1 MKKLNKIYHIADV
14 HIRNLKR
21 HKEYS
26 LVFNRL
32 YDYLKSVVTEDSAIV
47 LAGDIV
53 HAKTDMTPEVVHM
66 TQNFL
71 RNLSDIMPTILI
83 PGNHDANLNNPSRLD
98 ALSPIVDALNHPN
111 LYYYKNT
118 TTFEFGGIVFAHK
131 SVFDSSDGFINSS
144 DVAGDFKIALYHGP
158 VDGIQTEHGFKID
171 NKKVTVDSF
180 KGYDIVLLGDIHVPN
195 NSVSGV
201 DTIKYPGSLITQN
214 HSESIYPEHGI
225 LVWDVPTKSSTFVHI
240 ENEYGYGTIDIEDGK
255 IVSNNYICRKPR
267 LRLRVK
273 DTTTSQLNKIVSS
286 LKKKYEIEELS
297 IQKVLSTN
305 EVGKREHIT
314 LHNVRDVG
322 FQNKLLEDYL
332 TQKFGI
338 DSEALEVV
346 KGINAD
352 INSKIVNPHAI
363 RSSVWIPK
371 EFQFSNMFSYG
382 EDNYINFQNMKGAYG
397 VFAPNASG
405 KSSLWDALSF
415 CIFDKCS
422 RTSKA
427 VDVMNYSKNNFYCK
441 FIFELNGRD
450 YVIERTANKSTKKG
464 TVKVDT
470 QFYTFNDMGDIE
482 SLNGDERRDTNSVI
496 RQYVGTYDDFILT
509 ALSTQFNNSGFIDKS
524 QKERKELL
532 AQFLDMDVFEQL
544 YSVASEEIK
553 ELSTLLKDY
562 KGQDFP
568 TKLAKAELA
577 SQSITGSI
585 SDLENKKIDFQT
597 NLNNIHDQIED
608 KSAKLVV
615 VDGSLDLELLNA
627 ELKDCRNSIGTISSN
642 IRELQSQVKPL
653 EEKLERIGEFYK
665 EYDLDE
671 LKAKDNEWRVLERD
685 IALIKQTISKYQIE
699 LSHTKKHLDGI
710 GSFTYDDNCEHC
722 VKNKNT
728 PFAKQSLELETKIV
742 TLTKKISVL
751 ETELSEKVQTQK
763 GCDVKTE
770 LDKVNQV
777 KEKEQEVNRKYYN
790 LLSELND
797 SKSDYNQYE
806 SQYEKIS
813 ANIEKAK
820 KQEKSVEFNAKLNEE
835 INSLKQKR
843 LETQSELN
851 MVTTDLI
858 DLLGELRVQKNTI
871 ESVNESV
878 KKLNQMEL
886 KYNGY
891 EHYLSAVKRDGIPY
905 GLIAEILPK
914 LEIEINNILQPI
926 VDFQIILHTDGKNI
940 NSYICYGDDKYW
952 PLELTSGM
960 EKFVSSIA
968 IRTALIS
975 ISNLPRP
982 NFIAIDEGFGSLDTD
997 NFNSLYLLF
1006 DYLKTQ
1012 FDFIITISHIDKTRD
1027 MVDQIIDIN
1036 KINSFSSIK
1045 YL

>member
-1 MKKLNKIYHIADV
+1 MKKLNKIYHIADI

-32 YDYLKSVVTEDSAIV
+32 YDYLKSVRDDDSIIL

-53 HAKTDMTPEVVHM
+53 HAKTDMTPEVVDM

-71 RNLSDIMPTILI
+71 RSLSDIMPTILI

-98 ALSPIVDALNHPN
+98 ALSPIVQALNHPN
-111 LYYYKNT
+111 LHYYKNT
-118 TTFEFGGIVFAHK
+118 TIFEFGGVTFAHK
-131 SVFDSSDGFINSS
+131 SVFDSSDGFIPSS
-144 DVAGDFKIALYHGP
+144 DVDGEFKIGLFHGP

-171 NKKVTVDSF
+171 NKKVTVESF
-180 KGYDIVLLGDIHVPN
+180 NGYDLVLLGDIHVPN
-195 NSVSGV
+195 NSVGGV
-201 DTIKYPGSLITQN
+201 HTIKYPGSLISQN

-225 LVWDVPTKSSTFVHI
+225 LVWDIQTKSSTFVHI
-240 ENEYGYGTIDIEDGK
+240 ENAYGYGTIDIDGGK
-255 IVSNNYICRKPR
+255 ITTNGYIPPKPR

-273 DTTTSQLNKIVSS
+273 DTTTAQLNKIITQ
-286 LKKKYEIEELS
+286 LKKKYEVEELS

-305 EVGKREHIT
+305 DVGKREQIT
-314 LHNVRDVG
+314 LYNVRDVG

-332 TQKFGI
+332 TSKFGI
-338 DSEALEVV
+338 DSETLEVV

-352 INSKIVNPHAI
+352 INSKIVNPYSI

-371 EFQFSNMFSYG
+371 VFEFSNMFSYG

-397 VFAPNASG
+397 VFAPNAAG

-450 YVIERTANKSTKKG
+450 YVIERKANKSTKKG

-470 QFYTFNDMGDIE
+470 QFYTYNDAGDIE
-482 SLNGDERRDTNSVI
+482 SLNGDERRDTNSLI

-568 TKLAKAELA
+568 TKLSSAELNVQA
-577 SQSITGSI
+577 MTGSI
-585 SDLENKKIDFQT
+585 SKLESEKVELESQLNILNQNIENKST
-597 NLNNIHDQIED
+597 
-608 KSAKLVV
+608 KLVV
-615 VDGSLDLELLNA
+615 VDGTLNLESLNNELIDCKNDSKVISYTIRDMEADLVPLQEKLSRISDFYTQYNLE
-627 ELKDCRNSIGTISSN
+627 ELK
-642 IRELQSQVKPL
+642 Q
-653 EEKLERIGEFYK
+653 
-665 EYDLDE
+665 
-671 LKAKDNEWRVLERD
+671 KDNEWRILERD
-685 IALIKQTISKYQIE
+685 ISLIRGTVSKYEID
-699 LSHTKKHLDGI
+699 LSHSKKHLEGI

-722 VKNKNT
+722 VNNKNT
-728 PFAKQSLELETKIV
+728 PFAQQSLELEKKINSLNTKIDE
-742 TLTKKISVL
+742 LKIQ
-751 ETELSEKVQTQK
+751 LSEKIEAQR
-763 GCDVKTE
+763 GCDVKSDLE
-770 LDKVNQV
+770 KVTQI
-777 KEKEQEVNRKYYN
+777 KEKEQQTNSKYYL
-790 LLSELND
+790 LLSQLND
-797 SKSDYNQYE
+797 YKSDYTKIE
-806 SQYEKIS
+806 TRYEKLVDD
-813 ANIEKAK
+813 IERAK
-820 KQEKSVEFNAKLNEE
+820 KQEKSVEFNRILTEE
-835 INSLKQKR
+835 INDLKQKR
-843 LETQSELN
+843 KGVQSELAN
-851 MVTTDLI
+851 ATNNLI
-858 DLLGELRVQKNTI
+858 DLLGGLRVQQNII
-871 ESVNESV
+871 ETVNQSIE
-878 KKLNQMEL
+878 KLNLMEI
-886 KYNGY
+886 KYAGY
-891 EHYLSAVKRDGIPY
+891 EYYLSAVKRDGIPY
-905 GLIAEILPK
+905 GLISEILPK
-914 LEIEINNILQPI
+914 LEVEINNILQPI
-926 VDFQIILHTDGKNI
+926 VDFQIILDTDGKNI

-968 IRTALIS
+968 IRTALINV
-975 ISNLPRP
+975 SNLPHP

-1012 FDFIITISHIDKTRD
+1012 FDFIITISNIDKTRD

-1036 KINSFSSIK
+1036 KVNSFSSIK

>member
-1 MKKLNKIYHIADV
+1 MKKLNKIYHIADI

-32 YDYLKSVVTEDSAIV
+32 YDYLKSVRDDDSIIL

-53 HAKTDMTPEVVHM
+53 HAKTDMTPEVVDM

-71 RNLSDIMPTILI
+71 RSLSDIMPTILI

-98 ALSPIVDALNHPN
+98 ALSPIVQALNHPN
-111 LYYYKNT
+111 LHYYKNT
-118 TTFEFGGIVFAHK
+118 TIFEFGGVTFAHK
-131 SVFDSSDGFINSS
+131 SVFDSSDGFIPSS
-144 DVAGDFKIALYHGP
+144 DVEGEFKIGLFHGP

-171 NKKVTVDSF
+171 NKKVTVESF
-180 KGYDIVLLGDIHVPN
+180 NGYDLVLLGDIHVPN
-195 NSVSGV
+195 NSVGGV
-201 DTIKYPGSLITQN
+201 HTIKYPGSLISQN
-214 HSESIYPEHGI
+214 HSESIYPEHGM
-225 LVWDVPTKSSTFVHI
+225 LVWDIQTKSSTFVHI
-240 ENEYGYGTIDIEDGK
+240 ENAYGYGTIDIDGGK
-255 IVSNNYICRKPR
+255 ITTNGYIPPKPR

-273 DTTTSQLNKIVSS
+273 DTTTTQLNKIITQ
-286 LKKKYEIEELS
+286 LKKKYEVEELS

-305 EVGKREHIT
+305 DVGKREQIT
-314 LHNVRDVG
+314 LYNVRDVG

-332 TQKFGI
+332 ISKFGI
-338 DSEALEVV
+338 DTETLEVV
-346 KGINAD
+346 KSINAD
-352 INSKIVNPHAI
+352 INSKIVNPYSI

-371 EFQFSNMFSYG
+371 VFEFSNMFSYG

-450 YVIERTANKSTKKG
+450 YVIERKANKSTKKG

-470 QFYTFNDMGDIE
+470 QFYTYNDAGDIE

-568 TKLAKAELA
+568 TKLSSAELNVQA
-577 SQSITGSI
+577 MTGSI
-585 SDLENKKIDFQT
+585 SKLESEKVELESQLNILNQNIENKST
-597 NLNNIHDQIED
+597 
-608 KSAKLVV
+608 KLVV
-615 VDGSLDLELLNA
+615 VDGTLNLESLNNKLIDCKNDSKVISYTIRDMEADLVPLQEKLSRISDFYTQYNLE
-627 ELKDCRNSIGTISSN
+627 ELK
-642 IRELQSQVKPL
+642 Q
-653 EEKLERIGEFYK
+653 
-665 EYDLDE
+665 
-671 LKAKDNEWRVLERD
+671 KDNEWRILERD
-685 IALIKQTISKYQIE
+685 ISLIRGTVSKYEID
-699 LSHTKKHLDGI
+699 LSHSKKHLEGI

-722 VKNKNT
+722 VNNKNT
-728 PFAKQSLELETKIV
+728 PFAQQSLELEKKINSLNTKIDE
-742 TLTKKISVL
+742 LKIQ
-751 ETELSEKVQTQK
+751 LSEKIEAQR
-763 GCDVKTE
+763 GCDVKSDLE
-770 LDKVNQV
+770 KVNQI
-777 KEKEQEVNRKYYN
+777 KEKEQQTNSKYYL
-790 LLSELND
+790 LLSQLND
-797 SKSDYNQYE
+797 YKSDYTKIE
-806 SQYEKIS
+806 TIYEKLVDD
-813 ANIEKAK
+813 IERAK
-820 KQEKSVEFNAKLNEE
+820 KQEKSVEFNRILTEE
-835 INSLKQKR
+835 INDLKQKR
-843 LETQSELN
+843 KGVQSELADATN
-851 MVTTDLI
+851 NLI
-858 DLLGELRVQKNTI
+858 DLLGGLRVQQNII
-871 ESVNESV
+871 ETVNQSIE
-878 KKLNQMEL
+878 KLNLMEI
-886 KYNGY
+886 KYAGY
-891 EHYLSAVKRDGIPY
+891 EYYLSAVKRDGIPY
-905 GLIAEILPK
+905 GLISEILPK
-914 LEIEINNILQPI
+914 LEVEINNILQPI
-926 VDFQIILHTDGKNI
+926 VDFQIILDTDGKNI

-968 IRTALIS
+968 IRTALINV
-975 ISNLPRP
+975 SNLPHP

-1036 KINSFSSIK
+1036 KVNSFSSIK

>member
-118 TTFEFGGIVFAHK
+118 TTFEFGGIVFVHK
-131 SVFDSSDGFINSS
+131 SVFDSSDGFTNSS
-144 DVAGDFKIALYHGP
+144 EVDGDFKIALYHGP

-240 ENEYGYGTIDIEDGK
+240 ENAYGYGTIDIEDGK
-255 IVSNNYICRKPR
+255 IVSNNYICPKPR

-273 DTTTSQLNKIVSS
+273 DTTTSQLNKIISS

-450 YVIERTANKSTKKG
+450 YVIERKANKSTKKG

-470 QFYTFNDMGDIE
+470 QFYTYNDVGDIE

-568 TKLAKAELA
+568 TKLAAAELNV
-577 SQSITGSI
+577 QSITGSI
-585 SDLENKKIDFQT
+585 SQMQINKYELQSKLDG
-597 NLNNIHDQIED
+597 LNHSIET
-608 KSAKLVV
+608 KSAKLIV
-615 VDGSLDLELLNA
+615 VDTSLDLGSLNNELNECKNDSKVVSYNIRDVEA
-627 ELKDCRNSIGTISSN
+627 ELVP
-642 IRELQSQVKPL
+642 LQ
-653 EEKLERIGEFYK
+653 EKLLRISDFYAQYNF
-665 EYDLDE
+665 EE
-671 LKAKDNEWRVLERD
+671 LKQKDNEWGILERD
-685 IALIKQTISKYQIE
+685 ISLIRGTISKYEID
-699 LSHTKKHLDGI
+699 LSHSKRHLEGI

-722 VKNKNT
+722 VNNKNT
-728 PFAKQSLELETKIV
+728 PFAQQSLELEKKINLLNTKIDE
-742 TLTKKISVL
+742 LKIQ
-751 ETELSEKVQTQK
+751 LSEKIEAQR
-763 GCDVKTE
+763 GYDVKSDLE
-770 LDKVNQV
+770 KVNQI
-777 KEKEQEVNRKYYN
+777 KGKEQQTNSKYYS
-790 LLSELND
+790 LLSQLND
-797 SKSDYNQYE
+797 YKSDYTKIE
-806 SQYEKIS
+806 TRYEKLVDD
-813 ANIEKAK
+813 IEKAK
-820 KQEKSVEFNAKLNEE
+820 KQEKSVEFNRVLNEE
-835 INSLKQKR
+835 ISLLKQKR
-843 LETQSELN
+843 KEVQSDLTD
-851 MVTTDLI
+851 TTNNLI
-858 DLLGELRVQKNTI
+858 DLLGGLRVQQNII
-871 ESVNESV
+871 EMANQSIE
-878 KKLNQMEL
+878 KLNLMEI
-886 KYNGY
+886 KYAGY
-891 EHYLSAVKRDGIPY
+891 EYYLSAVKRDGIPY
-905 GLIAEILPK
+905 GLISEILPK

-926 VDFQIILHTDGKNI
+926 VDFQIILDTDGKNI

-968 IRTALIS
+968 IRTALIN

-1027 MVDQIIDIN
+1027 MVDEIIDIS
-1036 KINSFSSIK
+1036 KINSFSYIK

>member
-1 MKKLNKIYHIADV
+1 MKKLNKIYHIADI

-32 YDYLKSVVTEDSAIV
+32 YDYLKSVRDDDSIIL

-53 HAKTDMTPEVVHM
+53 HAKTDMTPEVVDM

-71 RNLSDIMPTILI
+71 RSLSDIMPTILI

-98 ALSPIVDALNHPN
+98 ALSPIVQALNHPN
-111 LYYYKNT
+111 LHYYKNT
-118 TTFEFGGIVFAHK
+118 TIFEFGGVTFAHK
-131 SVFDSSDGFINSS
+131 SVFDGSDGFIPSS
-144 DVAGDFKIALYHGP
+144 DVDGEFKIGLFHGP

-171 NKKVTVDSF
+171 NKKVTVESF
-180 KGYDIVLLGDIHVPN
+180 NGYDLVLLGDIHVPN
-195 NSVSGV
+195 NSVGGV
-201 DTIKYPGSLITQN
+201 HTIKYPGSLISQN
-214 HSESIYPEHGI
+214 HSESIYPEHGM
-225 LVWDVPTKSSTFVHI
+225 LVWDIQTKSSTFVHI
-240 ENEYGYGTIDIEDGK
+240 ENAYGYGTIDIDGGK
-255 IVSNNYICRKPR
+255 ITTNGYIPPKPR

-273 DTTTSQLNKIVSS
+273 DTTTTQLNKIITQ
-286 LKKKYEIEELS
+286 LKKKYEVEELS

-305 EVGKREHIT
+305 DVGKREQIT
-314 LHNVRDVG
+314 LYNVRDVG

-332 TQKFGI
+332 ISKFGI
-338 DSEALEVV
+338 DTETLEVV

-352 INSKIVNPHAI
+352 INSKIVNPYSI

-371 EFQFSNMFSYG
+371 VFEFSNMFSYG

-450 YVIERTANKSTKKG
+450 YVIERKANKSTKKG

-470 QFYTFNDMGDIE
+470 QFYTYNDAGDIE
-482 SLNGDERRDTNSVI
+482 SLNGDERRDTNSLI

-568 TKLAKAELA
+568 TKLSSAELNVQA
-577 SQSITGSI
+577 MTGSI
-585 SDLENKKIDFQT
+585 YKLESEKVELESQLNILNQNIENKST
-597 NLNNIHDQIED
+597 
-608 KSAKLVV
+608 KLVV
-615 VDGSLDLELLNA
+615 VDGTLNLESLNNELIECKNDSKVVSYTIRDMEADLVPLQEKLSRISDFYTQYNLE
-627 ELKDCRNSIGTISSN
+627 ELK
-642 IRELQSQVKPL
+642 Q
-653 EEKLERIGEFYK
+653 
-665 EYDLDE
+665 
-671 LKAKDNEWRVLERD
+671 KDNEWRILERD
-685 IALIKQTISKYQIE
+685 ISLIRGTVSKYEID
-699 LSHTKKHLDGI
+699 LSHSKKHLEGI

-722 VKNKNT
+722 VNNKNT
-728 PFAKQSLELETKIV
+728 PFAQQSLELEKKINSLNTKIDE
-742 TLTKKISVL
+742 LKIQ
-751 ETELSEKVQTQK
+751 LSEKIEAQR
-763 GCDVKTE
+763 GCDVKSDLE
-770 LDKVNQV
+770 KVNQI
-777 KEKEQEVNRKYYN
+777 KEKEQQTNSKYYL
-790 LLSELND
+790 LLSQLND
-797 SKSDYNQYE
+797 YKSDYTKIE
-806 SQYEKIS
+806 TRYEKLVDD
-813 ANIEKAK
+813 IERAK
-820 KQEKSVEFNAKLNEE
+820 KQEKSVEFNRILTEE
-835 INSLKQKR
+835 INDLKQKR
-843 LETQSELN
+843 KGVQSELADATN
-851 MVTTDLI
+851 NLI
-858 DLLGELRVQKNTI
+858 DLLGGLRVQQNII
-871 ESVNESV
+871 ETVNQSIE
-878 KKLNQMEL
+878 KLNLMEI
-886 KYNGY
+886 KYAGY
-891 EHYLSAVKRDGIPY
+891 EYYLSAVKRDGIPY
-905 GLIAEILPK
+905 GLISEILPK
-914 LEIEINNILQPI
+914 LEVEINNILQPI
-926 VDFQIILHTDGKNI
+926 VDFQIILDTDGKNI

-968 IRTALIS
+968 IRTALINV
-975 ISNLPRP
+975 SNLPHP

-1027 MVDQIIDIN
+1027 MVDHIIDIN
-1036 KINSFSSIK
+1036 KVNSFSSIK

>member
-1 MKKLNKIYHIADV
+1 MKKLNKIYHIADI

-32 YDYLKSVVTEDSAIV
+32 YDYLKSVRDDDSIIL

-53 HAKTDMTPEVVHM
+53 HAKTDMTPEVVDM

-71 RNLSDIMPTILI
+71 RSLSDIMPTILI

-98 ALSPIVDALNHPN
+98 ALSPIVQALNHPN
-111 LYYYKNT
+111 LHYYKNT
-118 TTFEFGGIVFAHK
+118 TIFEFGGVTFAHK
-131 SVFDSSDGFINSS
+131 SVFDSSDGFIPSS
-144 DVAGDFKIALYHGP
+144 DVEGEFKIGLFHGP

-171 NKKVTVDSF
+171 NKKVTVESF
-180 KGYDIVLLGDIHVPN
+180 NGYDLVLLGDIHVPN
-195 NSVSGV
+195 NSVGGV
-201 DTIKYPGSLITQN
+201 HTIKYPGSLISQN

-225 LVWDVPTKSSTFVHI
+225 LVWDIQTKSSTFVHI
-240 ENEYGYGTIDIEDGK
+240 ENAYGYGTIDIDGGK
-255 IVSNNYICRKPR
+255 ITTNGYIPPKPR

-273 DTTTSQLNKIVSS
+273 DTTTTQLNKIITQ
-286 LKKKYEIEELS
+286 LKKKYEVEELS

-305 EVGKREHIT
+305 DVGKREQIT
-314 LHNVRDVG
+314 LYNVRDVG

-332 TQKFGI
+332 ISKFGI
-338 DSEALEVV
+338 DTETLEVV
-346 KGINAD
+346 KSINAD
-352 INSKIVNPHAI
+352 INSKIVNPYSI

-371 EFQFSNMFSYG
+371 VFEFSNMFSYG

-450 YVIERTANKSTKKG
+450 YVIERKANKSTKKG

-470 QFYTFNDMGDIE
+470 QFYTYNDAGDIE

-568 TKLAKAELA
+568 TKLSSAELNVQA
-577 SQSITGSI
+577 MTGSI
-585 SDLENKKIDFQT
+585 SKLESEKVELESQLNILNQNIENKST
-597 NLNNIHDQIED
+597 
-608 KSAKLVV
+608 KLVV
-615 VDGSLDLELLNA
+615 VDGTLNLESLNNELIDCKNDSKVISYTIRDMEADLVPLQEKLSRISDFYTQYNLE
-627 ELKDCRNSIGTISSN
+627 ELK
-642 IRELQSQVKPL
+642 Q
-653 EEKLERIGEFYK
+653 
-665 EYDLDE
+665 
-671 LKAKDNEWRVLERD
+671 KDNEWRILERD
-685 IALIKQTISKYQIE
+685 ISLIRGTVSKYEID
-699 LSHTKKHLDGI
+699 LSHSKKHLEGI

-722 VKNKNT
+722 VNNKNT
-728 PFAKQSLELETKIV
+728 PFAQQSLELEKKINSLNTKIDE
-742 TLTKKISVL
+742 LKIQ
-751 ETELSEKVQTQK
+751 LSEKIEAQR
-763 GCDVKTE
+763 GCDVKSDLE
-770 LDKVNQV
+770 KVNQI
-777 KEKEQEVNRKYYN
+777 KEKEQQTNSKYYL
-790 LLSELND
+790 LLSQLND
-797 SKSDYNQYE
+797 YKSDYTKIE
-806 SQYEKIS
+806 TRYEKLVDD
-813 ANIEKAK
+813 IERAK
-820 KQEKSVEFNAKLNEE
+820 KQEKSVEFNRILTEE
-835 INSLKQKR
+835 INDLKQKR
-843 LETQSELN
+843 KEIQSELADATN
-851 MVTTDLI
+851 NLI
-858 DLLGELRVQKNTI
+858 DLLGGLRVQQNII
-871 ESVNESV
+871 ETVNQSIE
-878 KKLNQMEL
+878 KLNLMEI
-886 KYNGY
+886 KYAGY
-891 EHYLSAVKRDGIPY
+891 EYYLSAVKRDGIPY
-905 GLIAEILPK
+905 GLISEILPK
-914 LEIEINNILQPI
+914 LEVEINNILQPI
-926 VDFQIILHTDGKNI
+926 VDFQIILDTDGKNI

-968 IRTALIS
+968 IRTALINV
-975 ISNLPRP
+975 SNLPHP

-1036 KINSFSSIK
+1036 KVNSFSSIK

>member
-1 MKKLNKIYHIADV
+1 MKKLNKIYHIADI

-32 YDYLKSVVTEDSAIV
+32 YDYLKSVRDDDSIIL

-53 HAKTDMTPEVVHM
+53 HAKTDMTPEVVDM

-71 RNLSDIMPTILI
+71 RSLSDIMPTILI

-98 ALSPIVDALNHPN
+98 ALSPIVQALNHPN
-111 LYYYKNT
+111 LHYYKNT
-118 TTFEFGGIVFAHK
+118 TIFEFGGVTFAHK
-131 SVFDSSDGFINSS
+131 SVFDSSDGFIPSS
-144 DVAGDFKIALYHGP
+144 DVEGEFKIGLFHGP

-171 NKKVTVDSF
+171 NKKVTVESF
-180 KGYDIVLLGDIHVPN
+180 NGYDLVLLGDIHVPN
-195 NSVSGV
+195 NSVGGV
-201 DTIKYPGSLITQN
+201 HTIKYPGSLISQN

-225 LVWDVPTKSSTFVHI
+225 LVWDIQTKSSTFVHI
-240 ENEYGYGTIDIEDGK
+240 ENAYGYGTIDIDGGK
-255 IVSNNYICRKPR
+255 ITTNGYIPPKPR

-273 DTTTSQLNKIVSS
+273 DTTTTQLNKIITQ
-286 LKKKYEIEELS
+286 LKKKYEVEELS

-305 EVGKREHIT
+305 DVGKREQIT
-314 LHNVRDVG
+314 LYNVRDVG

-332 TQKFGI
+332 ISKFGI
-338 DSEALEVV
+338 DTETLEVV
-346 KGINAD
+346 KSINAD
-352 INSKIVNPHAI
+352 INSKIVNPYSI

-371 EFQFSNMFSYG
+371 VFEFSNMFSYG

-450 YVIERTANKSTKKG
+450 YVIERKANKSTKKG

-470 QFYTFNDMGDIE
+470 QFYTYNDAGDIE

-568 TKLAKAELA
+568 TKLSSAELNVQA
-577 SQSITGSI
+577 MTGSI
-585 SDLENKKIDFQT
+585 SKLESEKVELESQLNILNQNIENKST
-597 NLNNIHDQIED
+597 
-608 KSAKLVV
+608 KLVV
-615 VDGSLDLELLNA
+615 VDGTLNLESLNNELIECKNDSKVVSYAIRDMEADLVPLQEKLSRISDFYTQYNLE
-627 ELKDCRNSIGTISSN
+627 ELK
-642 IRELQSQVKPL
+642 Q
-653 EEKLERIGEFYK
+653 
-665 EYDLDE
+665 
-671 LKAKDNEWRVLERD
+671 KDNEWRILERD
-685 IALIKQTISKYQIE
+685 ISLIRGTVSKYEID
-699 LSHTKKHLDGI
+699 LSHSKKHLEGI

-722 VKNKNT
+722 VNNKNT
-728 PFAKQSLELETKIV
+728 PFAQQSLELEKKINSLNTKIDE
-742 TLTKKISVL
+742 LKIQ
-751 ETELSEKVQTQK
+751 LSEKIEAQR
-763 GCDVKTE
+763 GCDVKSDLE
-770 LDKVNQV
+770 KVNQI
-777 KEKEQEVNRKYYN
+777 KEKEQQTNSKYYL
-790 LLSELND
+790 LLSQLND
-797 SKSDYNQYE
+797 YKSDYTKIE
-806 SQYEKIS
+806 TRYEKLVDD
-813 ANIEKAK
+813 IERAK
-820 KQEKSVEFNAKLNEE
+820 KQEKSVEFNRILTEE
-835 INSLKQKR
+835 INDLKQKR
-843 LETQSELN
+843 KEIQSELADATN
-851 MVTTDLI
+851 NLI
-858 DLLGELRVQKNTI
+858 DLLGGLRVQQNII
-871 ESVNESV
+871 ETVNQSIE
-878 KKLNQMEL
+878 KLNLMEI
-886 KYNGY
+886 KYAGY
-891 EHYLSAVKRDGIPY
+891 EYYLSAVKRDGIPY
-905 GLIAEILPK
+905 GLISEILPK
-914 LEIEINNILQPI
+914 LEVEINNILQPI
-926 VDFQIILHTDGKNI
+926 VDFQIILDTDGKNI

-968 IRTALIS
+968 IRTALINV
-975 ISNLPRP
+975 SNLPHP

-1036 KINSFSSIK
+1036 KVNSFSSIK

>member
-1 MKKLNKIYHIADV
+1 MKKLNKIYHIADI

-32 YDYLKSVVTEDSAIV
+32 YDYLKSVRDDDSIIL

-53 HAKTDMTPEVVHM
+53 HAKTDMTPEVVDM

-71 RNLSDIMPTILI
+71 RSLSDIMPTILI

-98 ALSPIVDALNHPN
+98 ALSPIVQALNHPN
-111 LYYYKNT
+111 LHYYKNT
-118 TTFEFGGIVFAHK
+118 TIFEFGGVTFVHK
-131 SVFDSSDGFINSS
+131 SVFDSSDGFIPSS
-144 DVAGDFKIALYHGP
+144 DVEGEFKIGLFHGP

-171 NKKVTVDSF
+171 NKKVTVESF
-180 KGYDIVLLGDIHVPN
+180 NGYDLVLLGDIHVPN
-195 NSVSGV
+195 NSVGGV
-201 DTIKYPGSLITQN
+201 HTIKYPGSLISQN
-214 HSESIYPEHGI
+214 HSESIYPEHGM
-225 LVWDVPTKSSTFVHI
+225 LVWDIQTKSSTFVHI
-240 ENEYGYGTIDIEDGK
+240 ENAYGYGTIDIDGGK
-255 IVSNNYICRKPR
+255 ITTNGYIPPKPR

-273 DTTTSQLNKIVSS
+273 DTTTTQLNKIITQ
-286 LKKKYEIEELS
+286 LKKKYEVEELS

-305 EVGKREHIT
+305 DVGKREQIT
-314 LHNVRDVG
+314 LYNVRDVG

-332 TQKFGI
+332 ISKFGI
-338 DSEALEVV
+338 DTETLEVV
-346 KGINAD
+346 KSINAD
-352 INSKIVNPHAI
+352 INSKIVNPYSI

-371 EFQFSNMFSYG
+371 VFEFSNMFSYG

-450 YVIERTANKSTKKG
+450 YVIERKANKSTKKG

-470 QFYTFNDMGDIE
+470 QFYTYNDAGDIE

-544 YSVASEEIK
+544 YSVASEKIK

-568 TKLAKAELA
+568 TKLSSAELNVQA
-577 SQSITGSI
+577 MTGSI
-585 SDLENKKIDFQT
+585 SKLESEKVELESQLNILNQNIENKST
-597 NLNNIHDQIED
+597 
-608 KSAKLVV
+608 KLVV
-615 VDGSLDLELLNA
+615 VDGTLNLESLNNELIDCKNDSKVISYTIRDMEADLVPLQEKLSRISDFYTQYNLE
-627 ELKDCRNSIGTISSN
+627 ELK
-642 IRELQSQVKPL
+642 Q
-653 EEKLERIGEFYK
+653 
-665 EYDLDE
+665 
-671 LKAKDNEWRVLERD
+671 KDNEWRILERD
-685 IALIKQTISKYQIE
+685 ISLIMGTVSKYEID
-699 LSHTKKHLDGI
+699 LSHSKKHLEGI

-722 VKNKNT
+722 VNNKNT
-728 PFAKQSLELETKIV
+728 PFAQQSLELEKKINSLNTKIDE
-742 TLTKKISVL
+742 LKIQ
-751 ETELSEKVQTQK
+751 LSEKIEAQR
-763 GCDVKTE
+763 GCDVKSDLE
-770 LDKVNQV
+770 KVNQI
-777 KEKEQEVNRKYYN
+777 KEKEQQTNSKYYL
-790 LLSELND
+790 LLSQLND
-797 SKSDYNQYE
+797 YKSDYTKIE
-806 SQYEKIS
+806 TRYEKLVDD
-813 ANIEKAK
+813 IERAK
-820 KQEKSVEFNAKLNEE
+820 KQEKSVEFNRILTEE
-835 INSLKQKR
+835 INDLKQKR
-843 LETQSELN
+843 KGVQSELAN
-851 MVTTDLI
+851 ATNNLI
-858 DLLGELRVQKNTI
+858 DLLGGLRVQQNII
-871 ESVNESV
+871 ETVNQSIE
-878 KKLNQMEL
+878 KLNLMEI
-886 KYNGY
+886 KYAGY
-891 EHYLSAVKRDGIPY
+891 EYYLSAVKRDGIPY
-905 GLIAEILPK
+905 GLISEILPK
-914 LEIEINNILQPI
+914 LEVEINNILQPI
-926 VDFQIILHTDGKNI
+926 VDFQIILDTDGKNI

-968 IRTALIS
+968 IRTALINV
-975 ISNLPRP
+975 SNLPHP

-1027 MVDQIIDIN
+1027 MVDHIIDIN
-1036 KINSFSSIK
+1036 KVNSFSSIK

>member
-1 MKKLNKIYHIADV
+1 MKKLNKIYHIADI

-32 YDYLKSVVTEDSAIV
+32 YDYLKSVRDDDSII
-47 LAGDIV
+47 LIAGDIV
-53 HAKTDMTPEVVHM
+53 HAKTDMTPEVVDM

-71 RNLSDIMPTILI
+71 RSLSDIMPTILI

-98 ALSPIVDALNHPN
+98 ALSPIVQALNHPN
-111 LYYYKNT
+111 LHYYKNT
-118 TTFEFGGIVFAHK
+118 AIFEFGGVTFAHK
-131 SVFDSSDGFINSS
+131 SVFDGSDGFIPSS
-144 DVAGDFKIALYHGP
+144 DVDGEFKIGLFHGP

-171 NKKVTVDSF
+171 NKKVTVESF
-180 KGYDIVLLGDIHVPN
+180 NGYDLVLLGDIHVPN
-195 NSVSGV
+195 NSVGGV
-201 DTIKYPGSLITQN
+201 HTIKYPGSLISQN
-214 HSESIYPEHGI
+214 HSESIYPEHGM
-225 LVWDVPTKSSTFVHI
+225 LVWDIQTKSSTFVHI
-240 ENEYGYGTIDIEDGK
+240 ENAYGYGTIDIDGGK
-255 IVSNNYICRKPR
+255 ITTNGYIPPKPR

-273 DTTTSQLNKIVSS
+273 DTTTTQLNKIITQ
-286 LKKKYEIEELS
+286 LKKKYEVEELS

-305 EVGKREHIT
+305 DVGKREQIT
-314 LHNVRDVG
+314 LYNVRDVG

-332 TQKFGI
+332 ISKFGI
-338 DSEALEVV
+338 DSETLEVV

-352 INSKIVNPHAI
+352 INSKIVNPYSI

-371 EFQFSNMFSYG
+371 VFEFSNMFSYG

-397 VFAPNASG
+397 VFAPNAAG

-450 YVIERTANKSTKKG
+450 YVIERKANKSTKKG

-470 QFYTFNDMGDIE
+470 QFYTYNDAGDIE
-482 SLNGDERRDTNSVI
+482 SLNGDERRDTNSLI

-568 TKLAKAELA
+568 TKLSSAELNVQA
-577 SQSITGSI
+577 MTGSI
-585 SDLENKKIDFQT
+585 SKLESEKVELESQLNILNQNIENKST
-597 NLNNIHDQIED
+597 
-608 KSAKLVV
+608 KLVV
-615 VDGSLDLELLNA
+615 VDGTLNLESLNNELIDCKNDSKVVSYTIRDMEVDLVPLQEKLSRISDFYTQYNLE
-627 ELKDCRNSIGTISSN
+627 ELK
-642 IRELQSQVKPL
+642 Q
-653 EEKLERIGEFYK
+653 
-665 EYDLDE
+665 
-671 LKAKDNEWRVLERD
+671 KDNEWRILERD
-685 IALIKQTISKYQIE
+685 ISLIRGTVSKYEID
-699 LSHTKKHLDGI
+699 LSHSKKHLEGI

-722 VKNKNT
+722 VNNKNT
-728 PFAKQSLELETKIV
+728 PFAQQSLELEKKINSLNTKIDE
-742 TLTKKISVL
+742 LKIQ
-751 ETELSEKVQTQK
+751 LSEKIEAQC
-763 GCDVKTE
+763 GCDVKSDLE
-770 LDKVNQV
+770 KVNQI
-777 KEKEQEVNRKYYN
+777 KEKEQQTNSKYYL
-790 LLSELND
+790 LLSQLND
-797 SKSDYNQYE
+797 YKSDYTKIE
-806 SQYEKIS
+806 TRYEKLVDD
-813 ANIEKAK
+813 IERAK
-820 KQEKSVEFNAKLNEE
+820 KQEKSVEFNRILTEE
-835 INSLKQKR
+835 INDLKQKR
-843 LETQSELN
+843 KGVQSELAN
-851 MVTTDLI
+851 ATNNLI
-858 DLLGELRVQKNTI
+858 DLLGGLRVQQNII
-871 ESVNESV
+871 ETVNQSIE
-878 KKLNQMEL
+878 KLNLMEI
-886 KYNGY
+886 KYAGY
-891 EHYLSAVKRDGIPY
+891 EYYLSAVKRDGIPY
-905 GLIAEILPK
+905 GLISEILPK
-914 LEIEINNILQPI
+914 LEVEINNILQPI
-926 VDFQIILHTDGKNI
+926 VDFQIILDTDGKNI

-968 IRTALIS
+968 IRTALINV
-975 ISNLPRP
+975 SNLPHP

-1027 MVDQIIDIN
+1027 MVDHIIDIN
-1036 KINSFSSIK
+1036 KVNSFSSIK

>member
-1 MKKLNKIYHIADV
+1 MKKLNKIYHIADI

-21 HKEYS
+21 HKEYN

-32 YDYLKSVVTEDSAIV
+32 YDYLKSVRDDNSII
-47 LAGDIV
+47 LIAGDIV
-53 HAKTDMTPEVVHM
+53 HAKTDMTPEVVDM

-71 RNLSDIMPTILI
+71 RSLSNIMPTILI

-98 ALSPIVDALNHPN
+98 ALSPIVQALNHPN
-111 LYYYKNT
+111 LHYYKNT
-118 TTFEFGGIVFAHK
+118 TTFRFGGVTFAHK
-131 SVFDSSDGFINSS
+131 SVFDSSDGFIPGSEI
-144 DVAGDFKIALYHGP
+144 DGEFKIGLFHGP

-180 KGYDIVLLGDIHVPN
+180 NGYDLVLLGDIHVPN
-195 NSVSGV
+195 NSVGGIN
-201 DTIKYPGSLITQN
+201 TIKYPGSLITQN
-214 HSESIYPEHGI
+214 HSESIYPEHGM
-225 LVWDVPTKSSTFVHI
+225 LVWDIETKSSTFVHI
-240 ENEYGYGTIDIEDGK
+240 ENEYGYGTVDIDGGK
-255 IVSNNYICRKPR
+255 ITTNGYIPPKPR

-273 DTTTSQLNKIVSS
+273 DTTTSQLNKIITQ
-286 LKKKYEIEELS
+286 LKKKYQIEELS

-305 EVGKREHIT
+305 DVGKREQIT
-314 LHNVRDVG
+314 LQNVRDVG
-322 FQNKLLEDYL
+322 FQNKLLEEYL
-332 TQKFGI
+332 TAKIGI
-338 DSEALEVV
+338 DSETLEVV

-352 INSKIVNPHAI
+352 INSKIVNPHSI

-371 EFQFSNMFSYG
+371 VFQFSNMFSYG
-382 EDNYINFQNMKGAYG
+382 GDNYINFQNMKGAYG

-450 YVIERTANKSTKKG
+450 YVIERKANKSTKKG

-470 QFYTFNDMGDIE
+470 QFYTYNDVGDIE

-568 TKLAKAELA
+568 TKLAAAELNV
-577 SQSITGSI
+577 QSITGSI
-585 SDLENKKIDFQT
+585 SQMQINKYELQSKLDG
-597 NLNNIHDQIED
+597 LNHSIET
-608 KSAKLVV
+608 KSAKLIV
-615 VDGSLDLELLNA
+615 VDTSLDLGSLNNELNECKNDSKVISYNIRDVEA
-627 ELKDCRNSIGTISSN
+627 ELVP
-642 IRELQSQVKPL
+642 LQ
-653 EEKLERIGEFYK
+653 EKLLRISDFYAQYNF
-665 EYDLDE
+665 EE
-671 LKAKDNEWRVLERD
+671 LKQKDNEWGILERD
-685 IALIKQTISKYQIE
+685 ISLIRGTISKYEID
-699 LSHTKKHLDGI
+699 LSHSKRHLEGI

-722 VKNKNT
+722 VNNKNT
-728 PFAKQSLELETKIV
+728 PFAQQSLELEKKINLLNTKIDE
-742 TLTKKISVL
+742 LKIQ
-751 ETELSEKVQTQK
+751 LSEKIEAQR
-763 GCDVKTE
+763 GYDVKSDLE
-770 LDKVNQV
+770 KVNQI
-777 KEKEQEVNRKYYN
+777 KGKEQQTNSKYYS
-790 LLSELND
+790 LLSQLND
-797 SKSDYNQYE
+797 YKSDYTKIE
-806 SQYEKIS
+806 TRYEKLVDD
-813 ANIEKAK
+813 IEKAK
-820 KQEKSVEFNAKLNEE
+820 KQEKSVEFNRVLNEE
-835 INSLKQKR
+835 ISLLKQKR
-843 LETQSELN
+843 KEVQSDLTD
-851 MVTTDLI
+851 TTNNLI
-858 DLLGELRVQKNTI
+858 DLLGGLRVQQNII
-871 ESVNESV
+871 EMANQSIE
-878 KKLNQMEL
+878 KLNLMEI
-886 KYNGY
+886 KYAGY
-891 EHYLSAVKRDGIPY
+891 EYYLSAVKRDGIPY
-905 GLIAEILPK
+905 GLISEILPK

-926 VDFQIILHTDGKNI
+926 VDFQIILDTDGKNI

-968 IRTALIS
+968 IRTALIN

-1027 MVDQIIDIN
+1027 MVDEIIDIS
-1036 KINSFSSIK
+1036 KINSFSYIK

>member
-1 MKKLNKIYHIADV
+1 MKKLNKIYHIADI

-32 YDYLKSVVTEDSAIV
+32 YDYLKSVRDDDSIIL

-53 HAKTDMTPEVVHM
+53 HAKTDMTPEVVDM

-71 RNLSDIMPTILI
+71 RSLSDIMPTILI

-98 ALSPIVDALNHPN
+98 ALSPIVQALNHPN
-111 LYYYKNT
+111 LHYYKNT
-118 TTFEFGGIVFAHK
+118 TIFEFGGVTFAHK
-131 SVFDSSDGFINSS
+131 SVFDSSDGFIPGS
-144 DVAGDFKIALYHGP
+144 DVDGEFKIGLFHGP

-171 NKKVTVDSF
+171 NKKVTVESF
-180 KGYDIVLLGDIHVPN
+180 NGYDLVLLGDIHVPN
-195 NSVSGV
+195 NSVGGV
-201 DTIKYPGSLITQN
+201 HTIKYPGSLISQN

-225 LVWDVPTKSSTFVHI
+225 LVWDIQTKSSTFVHI
-240 ENEYGYGTIDIEDGK
+240 ENEYGYGTIDIDGGK
-255 IVSNNYICRKPR
+255 ITTNGYIPPKPR

-273 DTTTSQLNKIVSS
+273 DTTTSQLNKIITQ
-286 LKKKYEIEELS
+286 LKKKYEVEELS
-297 IQKVLSTN
+297 IQKVLSMN
-305 EVGKREHIT
+305 DVGKREQIT
-314 LHNVRDVG
+314 LYNVRDVG

-332 TQKFGI
+332 TSKFGI
-338 DSEALEVV
+338 DTETLEVV
-346 KGINAD
+346 KSINAD
-352 INSKIVNPHAI
+352 INSKIVNPYSI

-371 EFQFSNMFSYG
+371 VFEFSNMFSYG

-450 YVIERTANKSTKKG
+450 YVIERKANKSTKKG

-470 QFYTFNDMGDIE
+470 QFYTYNDAGDIE

-568 TKLAKAELA
+568 TKLSSAELNVQA
-577 SQSITGSI
+577 MTGSI
-585 SDLENKKIDFQT
+585 SKLESEKVELESQLNILNQNIENKST
-597 NLNNIHDQIED
+597 
-608 KSAKLVV
+608 KLVV
-615 VDGSLDLELLNA
+615 VDGTLNLESLNNELIECKNDSKVVSYTIRDMEADLVPLQEKLLRISDFYTQYNLE
-627 ELKDCRNSIGTISSN
+627 ELK
-642 IRELQSQVKPL
+642 Q
-653 EEKLERIGEFYK
+653 
-665 EYDLDE
+665 
-671 LKAKDNEWRVLERD
+671 KDNEWRILERD
-685 IALIKQTISKYQIE
+685 ISLIRETVSKYEID
-699 LSHTKKHLDGI
+699 LSHSKKHLDGI

-722 VKNKNT
+722 VNNKNT
-728 PFAKQSLELETKIV
+728 PFAQQSLELEKKIKLLNTKIDE
-742 TLTKKISVL
+742 LK
-751 ETELSEKVQTQK
+751 TELSEKIEAQC
-763 GCDVKTE
+763 GCDVKSDLE
-770 LDKVNQV
+770 KVNQI
-777 KEKEQEVNRKYYN
+777 KEKEQQTNSKYYS
-790 LLSELND
+790 LLSQLND
-797 SKSDYNQYE
+797 YKSDYTKIE
-806 SQYEKIS
+806 TRYEKLVDD
-813 ANIEKAK
+813 IERAK
-820 KQEKSVEFNAKLNEE
+820 KQEKSVEFNRVLNEE
-835 INSLKQKR
+835 INVLKQKR
-843 LETQSELN
+843 KAVQSELADATN
-851 MVTTDLI
+851 NLI
-858 DLLGELRVQKNTI
+858 DLLGGLRVQQNII
-871 ESVNESV
+871 ETVNQSIE
-878 KKLNQMEL
+878 KLNLMEI
-886 KYNGY
+886 KYAGY
-891 EHYLSAVKRDGIPY
+891 EYYLSAVKRDGIPY
-905 GLIAEILPK
+905 GLISEILPK
-914 LEIEINNILQPI
+914 LEVEINNILQPI
-926 VDFQIILHTDGKNI
+926 VDFQIILDTDGKNI

-975 ISNLPRP
+975 
-982 NFIAIDEGFGSLDTD
+982 
-997 NFNSLYLLF
+997 
-1006 DYLKTQ
+1006 
-1012 FDFIITISHIDKTRD
+1012 
-1027 MVDQIIDIN
+1027 
-1036 KINSFSSIK
+1036 
-1045 YL
+1045 